1 MGFMLGI
8 IPKYVSLPQMLLPNS
23 NSPVPESK
31 SLPHPL
37 AISQGVDFDLATL
50 NSTEDTLVVVEKA

>member
-8 IPKYVSLPQMLLPNS
+8 ILKYVSLPQMLLPNS
-23 NSPVPESK
+23 KIPCSGVQV
-31 SLPHPL
+31 PHPL